1 MKARTLIAVA
11 IAAALPLGAAI
22 AADNDQYGKEKDKST
37 MHDSNF
43 KKLDANADV
52 RISQAEAAADSAI
65 VFSRAD
71 SNGDG
76 YLDNDEWKA
85 SSKDSNKP
93 QPQSM
98 PSDST
103 TPTEPTEPASTPPP
117 DTETPRQ

>member
-1 MKARTLIAVA
+1 
-11 IAAALPLGAAI
+11 
-22 AADNDQYGKEKDKST
+22 
-37 MHDSNF
+37 
-43 KKLDANADV
+43 
-52 RISQAEAAADSAI
+52 

-85 SSKDSNKP
+85 SAKGSSKP

-103 TPTEPTEPASTPPP
+103 TPTEPTDSASTPPP